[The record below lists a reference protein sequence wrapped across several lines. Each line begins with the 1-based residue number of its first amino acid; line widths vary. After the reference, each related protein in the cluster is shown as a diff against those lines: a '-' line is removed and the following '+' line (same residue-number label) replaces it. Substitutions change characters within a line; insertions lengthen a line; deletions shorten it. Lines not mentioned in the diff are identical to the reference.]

1 MLTTWTSG
9 HSCIGPTTAWALPA
23 QVGARASRAHARA
36 RVACGSLVRDEG
48 GQTSSEVLGVLLV
61 VTLII
66 SALSASLPGA
76 IASAMVETVC
86 QITQSDCG
94 DESSAPRA
102 APGPTAPPEDEIDE
116 ERLREAVEEIH
127 SKLDPGGWGVTA
139 GDLDRIREILLELP
153 PAEREAAILAI
164 SERDLEIWG
173 DQMNE
178 NTRTKGGWSTSEK
191 DAFFSAILPDLSPEA
206 IERLASTNGYLS
218 PEFDGGNDY
227 GAPDYAEQGPFAP
240 SADDIDQGGTGDCYF
255 LAALGAVAEVDP
267 GIVRRM
273 VRRNPNGTYTV
284 SFHPRGAWDVES
296 DDTFEVTVIPEFANG
311 LNEPPSNADEF
322 YMQIIEKAWAQH
334 GGGYDKVAS
343 SRPAIALEMI
353 TGHESSGSHI
363 GLLSSFDPIEDA
375 LAEGRAVTASTDL
388 TGNTPT
394 VRLPDGSSAEVE
406 ISGQHVFMVTGVRD
420 GMIVVRN
427 PWGGVNAEFL
437 LTLHQFRA
445 NFSRYNEVP
454 TS

>member
-1 MLTTWTSG
+1 M
-9 HSCIGPTTAWALPA
+9 
-23 QVGARASRAHARA
+23 
-36 RVACGSLVRDEG
+36 RDET
-48 GQTSSEVLGVLLV
+48 GQTSSDLLGVLLLV
-61 VTLII
+61 ALIVA
-66 SALSASLPGA
+66 ALTAALPGA
-76 IASAMVETVC
+76 IASATVESIC

-94 DESSAPRA
+94 DEPSAPQTAREPA
-102 APGPTAPPEDEIDE
+102 AAPEDEVDE
-116 ERLREAVEEIH
+116 ERVREAVEEIH

-139 GDLDRIREILLELP
+139 GDLDRVREILLELS
-153 PAEREAAILAI
+153 PAEREAVILAM

-206 IERLASTNGYLS
+206 IERLAGTNGYLR
-218 PEFDGGNDY
+218 PKFDGGNDY
-227 GAPDYAEQGPFAP
+227 GAPDYSEQGPFDP

-255 LAALGAVAEVDP
+255 LAALGAVAEADP
-267 GIVRRM
+267 GIVQRM

-343 SRPAIALEMI
+343 SRSAIPLEMI
-353 TGHESSGSHI
+353 TGHESSGSYI

-406 ISGQHVFMVTGVRD
+406 ISGRHVFIVTGVRD

-427 PWGGVNAEFL
+427 PWGGENAEFL